1 LALWVW
7 AGHHLFVFLC
17 QSKGFKD
24 MAASLLEKK
33 NLSWISILISD
44 GSGSNFFDPGR
55 VETGQPSLFWVW
67 ISKIPQ
73 KLKKI
78 KYFSLSFK
86 KISSDW
92 VKKYTRQIQ
101 IGILLTAGQ
110 KYARVGSGPIYNSE
124 ALCQAQIS
132 STEYWLIF

>member
-86 KISSDW
+86 KSLRIGSKSTP
-92 VKKYTRQIQ
+92 VKFRLASY
-101 IGILLTAGQ
+101 LL
-110 KYARVGSGPIYNSE
+110 RVKSMLGSGQGPSIILKHFVRLKS
-124 ALCQAQIS
+124 LAQNID
-132 STEYWLIF
+132 